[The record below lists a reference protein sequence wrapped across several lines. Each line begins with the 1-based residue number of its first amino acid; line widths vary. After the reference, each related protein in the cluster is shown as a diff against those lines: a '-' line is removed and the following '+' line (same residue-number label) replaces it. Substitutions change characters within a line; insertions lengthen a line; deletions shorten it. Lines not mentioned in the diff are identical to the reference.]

1 VSQSVGGMLSRPGWK
16 KTWTFNATCQVW
28 QALYISIVLV
38 GLLPFQCY
46 THPNGESSLT
56 KFPAVVCGTSQ
67 HAALFVAGVLATVV
81 YGVGFFSMCVIATLK
96 APAQSAT
103 NDTFVRFFR
112 FLLYRFR
119 VDRWYWGTVLMVRSF
134 LMALTP
140 IVLPDL
146 PNEQLVMYT
155 TVLVAFFYL
164 QCYVMP
170 WKSKLLNCA
179 DMMVMAM
186 LVLVATAGGVYPEP
200 TTNDS
205 MSTFIIVILCGAG
218 CAVFSIFASG
228 VRSLINNLF
237 KSKKQKA
244 KVDQVVESVSS
255 ALPRLARAV
264 STMRVSELNRLMS
277 ELGEFDKRC
286 MEDFT
291 ALMAHELE
299 MVDRLHFHRAQSRE
313 KRSKSWLTKAKS
325 TMHLTTNKRIT
336 LAHSK
341 VAQQVLQRYRTQT
354 EASEEDAE
362 AEHDEYVVELNNDT
376 PGTCSN
382 SEVEI

>member
-1 VSQSVGGMLSRPGWK
+1 MTL
-16 KTWTFNATCQVW
+16 
-28 QALYISIVLV
+28 
-38 GLLPFQCY
+38 
-46 THPNGESSLT
+46 
-56 KFPAVVCGTSQ
+56 
-67 HAALFVAGVLATVV
+67 LFV
-81 YGVGFFSMCVIATLK
+81 
-96 APAQSAT
+96 
-103 NDTFVRFFR
+103 FFR

-119 VDRWYWGTVLMVRSF
+119 VDRWYWGTVLMMRSF

-155 TVLVAFFYL
+155 TVLIAFFYL

-170 WKSKLLNCA
+170 WKSKLLNCC

-200 TTNDS
+200 TTDDS

-218 CAVFSIFASG
+218 AAVFSIFASG
-228 VRSLINNLF
+228 VRSLINNLC
-237 KSKKQKA
+237 KSTTQKK
-244 KVDQVVESVSS
+244 KVDQVVESVSA

-264 STMRVSELNRLMS
+264 STMRTSELNRLMS
-277 ELGEFDKRC
+277 ELGEFDKQC

-313 KRSKSWLTKAKS
+313 KSSKSWMTKAKS
-325 TMHLTTNKRIT
+325 SMHLTTNKRIT

-341 VAQQVLQRYRTQT
+341 VAQQVLLRYRTQT
-354 EASEEDAE
+354 EASESGTVNEPPE
-362 AEHDEYVVELNNDT
+362 FVVELGARDAET
-376 PGTCSN
+376 VSD